1 MVCLSHLDQIK
12 QALGIQ
18 GVLTNS
24 SVWHGNDSGRKAQI
38 DLLIDRRDHV
48 INLCE
53 IKFSNDVFTIDKS
66 YSMAL
71 REKMELFR
79 SISNTKKSIF
89 LTMITTFGLTQN
101 EYAASIVQNQLTMDV
116 LFLPALF

>member
-1 MVCLSHLDQIK
+1 
-12 QALGIQ
+12 
-18 GVLTNS
+18 
-24 SVWHGNDSGRKAQI
+24 
-38 DLLIDRRDHV
+38 
-48 INLCE
+48 
-53 IKFSNDVFTIDKS
+53 
-66 YSMAL
+66 
-71 REKMELFR
+71 LFR